1 MYRSALA
8 VLTLFVLVGCESNTA
23 DVRLRKYLSMDP
35 GTPITEV
42 GVRAAALRLIPPGSN
57 EQQVR
62 EIVASAGI
70 GTDGLSRYDAP
81 REGGPAHIT
90 ISLDPRTFGLVKSEY
105 SLSLQFSREGR
116 LQDIQVRKWLT
127 GL

>member
-1 MYRSALA
+1 
-8 VLTLFVLVGCESNTA
+8 
-23 DVRLRKYLSMDP
+23 LRIAP

-42 GVRAAALRLIPPGSN
+42 EVRAAALRLIPPGSN

-62 EIVASAGI
+62 DIVAAAGI

-90 ISLDPRTFGLVKSEY
+90 IGLDPSTCGFVKREY